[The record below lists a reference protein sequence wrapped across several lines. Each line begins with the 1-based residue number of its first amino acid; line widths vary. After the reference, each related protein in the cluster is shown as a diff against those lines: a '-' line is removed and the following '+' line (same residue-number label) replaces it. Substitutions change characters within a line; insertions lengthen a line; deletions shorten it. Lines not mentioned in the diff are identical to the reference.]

1 MGQIKF
7 IAAKVN
13 GAEKYILIVNIL
25 QTLETS
31 QWQSA
36 LSSQVTVRSTVHNTV
51 YILTAGEVQTWQI
64 S

>member
-36 LSSQVTVRSTVHNTV
+36 LSQVTVRSTVHNTV
-51 YILTAGEVQTWQI
+51 YILTAGQVQT
-64 S
+64 

>member
-36 LSSQVTVRSTVHNTV
+36 LSSQVTVRTVHNSV